1 MVPKGSI
8 DVKSNPV
15 NVSKVLIV
23 NSCIKT
29 NFHVMIRI
37 IRPKSWIG
45 EANMISPLS
54 FIGRL
59 VVAEPC
65 NQKFKKLESPKQF
78 EVSSIFP
85 DFCH

>member
-15 NVSKVLIV
+15 NVSKVFIV

-54 FIGRL
+54 FIGTL
-59 VVAEPC
+59 VVAKPC
-65 NQKFKKLESPKQF
+65 KSKDC
-78 EVSSIFP
+78 EVR
-85 DFCH
+85 